1 MKLLDTFELKNLTN
15 DIRNAVS
22 ETEVDKMILSKTSD
36 TAVICCH
43 SNRIVHPFIIHQL
56 ELLIT
61 AAYFK
66 PNGRRAQID
75 IRFPFETDKTPE
87 SLWKKYGELLIYE
100 AGFQHRYESYIAS
113 EAEVSFGDN
122 SIVLDVEDNFL
133 AHRSA
138 QNVSKLF
145 QDKLKAWFDADISI
159 SVVYHKAAQEAFAD
173 GQAAYEIYDP
183 AKYNAGKQAQA
194 PADLRAAERKKNA
207 SAAAPNGGGK
217 AGASG
222 AKEQKFRRKLPADP
236 DIIYGRA
243 FEGEFFAI
251 NELADYSAD
260 VVIKGMVTSEEI
272 RELRNDRLLLI
283 FNVTDFTD
291 TIGVKIFTNKDELAA
306 FQDEL
311 AVGKFVMLKG
321 RCAEDSFEH
330 TLTISSVQGIKK
342 IKDFRVKRFDNAE
355 ETRVELHAHTQ
366 MSDMDAVTNTTAF
379 VKTAFEWGH
388 KAVAITDHGVVQ
400 SFPEASHALNPGKFK
415 DNPEMMARFNEF
427 KIIYGCEGYLVND
440 DDLVDENGD
449 PTMPYEEYREEICKR
464 RYFHIILLCKNDL
477 GRSNLYKLVSDS
489 HLKYF
494 RRRPKIP
501 KSVLLKN
508 REGIIIGSACE
519 AGELFRAILNNEPQ
533 EKIEHISALYD
544 YYEVQPTGNNQFLIL
559 DNDKHPEIKSV
570 KDLENLNK
578 KVIELA
584 DRHNKLC
591 VATCDVHFL
600 NPEDEIYRRIIMAGK
615 GFADADR
622 QPPLYFRTT
631 EEMLSEFSYLSQE
644 KAYEICVTNTNKIA
658 DMIEKIAPVR
668 PDKCPP
674 VIENSDNDL
683 RNMCYEK
690 AMSMYGKELPEIVKS
705 RLDKELNSI
714 IKNGY
719 SVMYIIAQKLVKKSN
734 DDGYL
739 VGSRGSVGSSFVATM
754 SGITEVNPLSPH
766 YYCTNCFYSDFDS
779 PAVKDAIENQLSGF
793 DLPDAVCP
801 VCGKRLHRDGQN
813 IPFETFL
820 GFYGD
825 KEPDIDL
832 NFSGEY
838 QAKAHAYTEVIFGE
852 GHTFKAGT
860 IGTLADKTAFGF
872 IKKYYEERGI
882 EKRTAEIDRIV
893 KGCVG
898 VRRTTGQHPGGIVVL
913 PHGEEIYTFTP
924 VQHPANDMS
933 SNIITTHFDYHSI
946 DHNLLKLDI
955 LGHDDPT
962 MIRFL
967 EDLTGEDA
975 KKWPMDDP
983 KVISLFQSCEALGV
997 TKEQIGCELG
1007 SLGLPELGT
1016 NFVINMLKET
1026 KPKNFSDMIRI
1037 SGLSHGTDVWTNN
1050 AQELVKN
1057 GQCTLSTAICTR
1069 DDIMTFL
1076 ILKGVEAG
1084 KAFKIMES
1092 VRKGKGLTE
1101 DMEKVMKE
1109 NNIPEWYIWSCKKI
1123 KYMFPKAHACAYV
1136 MMAFRIAYCKVYYPL
1151 AYYAAYFS
1159 IRADNFDYEMMAQ
1172 GLPHLQKCMDE
1183 IEIKIK
1189 NKTATPKESG
1199 LMDDMML
1206 VREMYCRGF
1215 EFVPIDIYT
1224 AKANRFQII
1233 GGRLMP
1239 SLITIGGMGGKA
1251 ADMVETEAAKAPF
1264 VSRNEFKNRCKV
1276 PSSVVDLMNELN
1288 LFGNL
1293 PEDEQLSFF
1302 DLMEQGML
1310 SADA

>member
-1 MKLLDTFELKNLTN
+1 MKLLETFELRNLTN
-15 DIRNAVS
+15 DIITAAS
-22 ETEVDKMILSKTSD
+22 EIEVDKMILSKTSNVV
-36 TAVICCH
+36 VIKCH
-43 SNRIVHPFIIHQL
+43 SNKIVHPFIIHQL

-61 AAYFK
+61 SAYFGS
-66 PNGRRAQID
+66 NGKVVQIEMF
-75 IRFPFETDKTPE
+75 FPFETDKSPE
-87 SLWKKYGELLIYE
+87 NLWKKYGDLLIYV
-100 AGFQHRYESYIAS
+100 AGIQHKYESYVAA
-113 EAEVSFGDN
+113 EANVSFKEN
-122 SIVLDVEDNFL
+122 SIILDVEDNFL
-133 AHRSA
+133 AHRST
-138 QNVSKLF
+138 QSVTRLF
-145 QDKLKAWFDADISI
+145 QDKIKEWFDADIN
-159 SVVYHKAAQEAFAD
+159 VLMVYHKSEKPENSGESAS
-173 GQAAYEIYDP
+173 YEMYDP
-183 AKYNAGKQAQA
+183 AKYQSRNTEKQV
-194 PADLRAAERKKNA
+194 PADLKVVMKTSKPAQTTGKSSSKEMKFRKK
-207 SAAAPNGGGK
+207 
-217 AGASG
+217 
-222 AKEQKFRRKLPADP
+222 LPTDP
-236 DIIYGRA
+236 DIVYGRA
-243 FEGEFFAI
+243 FEGEFFSI
-251 NELADYSAD
+251 NELADGLND
-260 VVIKGMVTSEEI
+260 VVIKGMITSMETK
-272 RELRNDRLLLI
+272 ELKNERLLLM
-283 FNVTDFTD
+283 FNITDFTD
-291 TIGVKIFTNKDELAA
+291 TIGAKIFTTRDEMDT
-306 FQDEL
+306 FSGDI
-311 AVGKFVMLKG
+311 AVGKFISLKG
-321 RCAEDSFEH
+321 RCADDPFDH
-330 TLTISSVQGIKK
+330 TLTVTSIQGIKR
-342 IKDFRVKRFDNAE
+342 IKDFRTKRFDNADVC
-355 ETRVELHAHTQ
+355 RVELHAHTQ
-366 MSDMDAVTNTTAF
+366 MSDMDAVTSTKVFVNTAF
-379 VKTAFEWGH
+379 QWGH

-400 SFPEASHALNPGKFK
+400 SFPEASHAIDTRKFK
-415 DNPEMMARFNEF
+415 DDPEMMARYKEF
-427 KIIYGCEGYLVND
+427 KIIYGCEAYIVDD
-440 DDLVDENGD
+440 DDLVDDEGN
-449 PTMPYEEYREEICKR
+449 PLMPQEQYIEEVCKR
-464 RYFHIILLCKNDL
+464 KYFHIILLCKNDL

-489 HLKYF
+489 HLIYY
-494 RRRPKIP
+494 RRRPKMP
-501 KSVLLKN
+501 KSLIKKHK
-508 REGIIIGSACE
+508 EGIIIGSACE
-519 AGELFRAILNNEPQ
+519 AGELFRAIVAGDSEERI
-533 EKIEHISALYD
+533 EKIAELYD
-544 YYEVQPTGNNQFLIL
+544 YYEVQPTGNNNFMIL
-559 DNDKHPEIKSV
+559 DNDRYPEIKSV
-570 KDLENLNK
+570 RDLERLNE

-631 EEMLSEFSYLSQE
+631 DEMLAEFSYLSQE
-644 KAYEICVTNTNKIA
+644 KAYEICVTNTNKIS

-683 RNMCYEK
+683 RYMCYTK
-690 AMSMYGKELPEIVKS
+690 AKSMYGENIPELVKT

-714 IKNGY
+714 IGNGY

-739 VGSRGSVGSSFVATM
+739 VGSRGSVGSSFAATM
-754 SGITEVNPLSPH
+754 SGITEVNPLPPH
-766 YYCTNCFYSDFDS
+766 YYCDKCFYSDFDS
-779 PAVKDAIENQLSGF
+779 EIIKDALENQLSGY
-793 DLPDAVCP
+793 DLPDMKCP
-801 VCGKRLHRDGQN
+801 VCGERLHRDGQN

-832 NFSGEY
+832 NFSGDY

-882 EKRTAEIDRIV
+882 DKRTAEIDRIV
-893 KGCVG
+893 QGCVG

-924 VQHPANDMS
+924 VQHPANDMT
-933 SNIITTHFDYHSI
+933 SNITTTHFDYHSI

-975 KKWPMDDP
+975 KLWPMDDP

-997 TKEQIGCELG
+997 TKDQIGCELG

-1016 NFVINMLKET
+1016 NFVMNMLKET
-1026 KPKNFSDMIRI
+1026 KPKSFSDMIRI

-1050 AQELVKN
+1050 AQELVRT

-1069 DDIMTFL
+1069 DDIMTYL
-1076 ILKGVEAG
+1076 ILRGVEAG

-1092 VRKGKGLTE
+1092 VRKGKGLTDE
-1101 DMEKVMKE
+1101 MEATMKE
-1109 NNIPEWYIWSCKKI
+1109 NNIPDWYIWSCKKI

-1136 MMAFRIAYCKVYYPL
+1136 MMAFRIAYCKVYHPL

-1159 IRADNFDYEMMAQ
+1159 IRADDFDYEMMAR
-1172 GLPHLQKCMDE
+1172 GLDHLQKCMNE
-1183 IEIKIK
+1183 IDIKIK

-1215 EFVPIDIYT
+1215 DFVPIDIYK
-1224 AKANRFQII
+1224 AKATRFQIM
-1233 GGRLMP
+1233 GDKLMP
-1239 SLITIGGMGGKA
+1239 SLSTINGMGGKA
-1251 ADMVETEAAKAPF
+1251 ADMVEKEAAKAPF

-1276 PSSVVDLMNELN
+1276 PQGVVDAMNEMN
-1288 LFGNL
+1288 LLGNL

-1302 DLMEQGML
+1302 DLMGASE
-1310 SADA
+1310 SF

>member
-1 MKLLDTFELKNLTN
+1 MNISEVFELKNITG
-15 DIRNAVS
+15 DVKKAVS
-22 ETEVDKMILSKTSD
+22 EIEIDKMLLSKNSAT
-36 TAVICCH
+36 VILQCH
-43 SNRIVHPFIIHQL
+43 SDNIIHPYIINQL
-56 ELLIT
+56 ETAIT
-61 AAYFK
+61 YAYFK
-66 PNGRRAQID
+66 NTGKSVLIQIS
-75 IRFPFETDKTPE
+75 FPFETNVNPE
-87 SLWKKYGELLIYE
+87 YLWNNYKDMLIYSL
-100 AGFQHRYESYIAS
+100 GLSHKYESYIAS
-113 EAEVSFGDN
+113 DADTTFTDN
-122 SIVLDVEDNFL
+122 GIILDVEDNFL
-133 AHRSA
+133 AHKSMKSVTA
-138 QNVSKLF
+138 LLHN
-145 QDKLKAWFDADISI
+145 KLKEWFNADINI
-159 SVVYHKAAQEAFAD
+159 SFVYHKPTTNSETLGNAS
-173 GQAAYEIYDP
+173 YEIYDP
-183 AKYNAGKQAQA
+183 AKYRKRKAEEYV
-194 PADLRAAERKKNA
+194 PADLKTVNKSTQSARNTTKSTGKETKFRKKI
-207 SAAAPNGGGK
+207 PT
-217 AGASG
+217 
-222 AKEQKFRRKLPADP
+222 DP

-243 FEGEFFAI
+243 FEGELFSI
-251 NELADYSAD
+251 NELADGLND
-260 VVIKGMVTSEEI
+260 IIIKGMISSSDTK
-272 RELRNDRLLLI
+272 ELKNERILLAL
-283 FNVTDFTD
+283 NVTDFTD
-291 TIGVKIFTNKDELAA
+291 TIGVKIFTDKEELDTFKKDVSEGC
-306 FQDEL
+306 FI
-311 AVGKFVMLKG
+311 MLKG
-321 RCAEDSFEH
+321 RCAMDTFDH
-330 TLTISSVQGIKK
+330 TLSVTSVQGIKR
-342 IKDFRVKRFDNAE
+342 IPDFRKKRVDTAT

-366 MSDMDAVTNTTAF
+366 MSDMDAVTNTTEF

-400 SFPEASHALNPGKFK
+400 SFPEASHALNKK
-415 DNPEMMARFNEF
+415 KYENDPEKLARFKEF
-427 KIIYGCEGYLVND
+427 KIIYGCEAYLVND
-440 DDLVDENGD
+440 DDLVDEEGN
-449 PTMPYEEYREEICKR
+449 PKIPEAEYREEICKR
-464 RYFHIILLCKNDL
+464 KYFHIILLCKNDL

-494 RRRPKIP
+494 RRRPKMP
-501 KSVLLKN
+501 KSVLKKN
-508 REGIIIGSACE
+508 REGLIIGSACE
-519 AGELFRAILNNEPQ
+519 AGELFRAILNKESEEYIN
-533 EKIEHISALYD
+533 HIAELYD
-544 YYEVQPTGNNQFLIL
+544 YYEVQPTGNNNFLIL
-559 DNDKHPEIKSV
+559 DNERYPEIKTV
-570 KDLENLNK
+570 HDLENLNCK
-578 KVIELA
+578 IIELA
-584 DRHNKLC
+584 DKHQKLC

-631 EEMLSEFSYLSQE
+631 EEMLAEFSYLSQE
-644 KAYEICVTNTNKIA
+644 KAFEICVTNTNKIA

-683 RNMCYEK
+683 REMCYARAK
-690 AMSMYGKELPEIVKS
+690 SMYGENLPELVKT

-714 IKNGY
+714 IGNGY

-739 VGSRGSVGSSFVATM
+739 VGSRGSVGSSFAATM
-754 SGITEVNPLSPH
+754 SGITEVNPLPPH
-766 YYCTNCFYSDFDS
+766 YYCTNCFYTDFNS
-779 PAVKDAIENQLSGF
+779 EIIQNALENQLSGF
-793 DLPDAVCP
+793 DLPDRTCP
-801 VCGKRLHRDGQN
+801 VCGARLHRDGQN

-838 QAKAHAYTEVIFGE
+838 QGKAHAYTEVIFGE

-924 VQHPANDMS
+924 VQHPANDMT

-975 KKWPMDDP
+975 KTWPMDDP
-983 KVISLFQSCEALGV
+983 KVISLFQSCDALGV

-1016 NFVINMLKET
+1016 NFVMNMLKET
-1026 KPKNFSDMIRI
+1026 KPKSFSDMIRI

-1050 AQELVKN
+1050 AQELVKT

-1069 DDIMTFL
+1069 DDIMTYL

-1092 VRKGKGLTE
+1092 VRKGKGLTDE
-1101 DMEKVMKE
+1101 MEATMKE
-1109 NNIPEWYIWSCKKI
+1109 KNIPDWYIWSCKKI

-1136 MMAFRIAYCKVYYPL
+1136 MMAFRIAYCKVYHPL

-1183 IEIKIK
+1183 IDIKIK

-1215 EFVPIDIYT
+1215 DFVPIDIYK

-1233 GGRLMP
+1233 DGKLMP
-1239 SLITIGGMGGKA
+1239 SLITINGMGGKA
-1251 ADMVETEAAKAPF
+1251 ADMVECEAAKAPF

-1276 PSSVVDLMNELN
+1276 PSGVVDTMNELE
-1288 LFGNL
+1288 LLSNL
-1293 PEDEQLSFF
+1293 PEDEQLSFM
-1302 DLMEQGML
+1302 DLFNDAGMF
-1310 SADA
+1310 

>member
-1 MKLLDTFELKNLTN
+1 MKLLEMFENFTSNSELKNLASV
-15 DIRNAVS
+15 I
-22 ETEVDKMILSKTSD
+22 EVDKLVVSQVADS
-36 TAVICCH
+36 AVLKCF
-43 SNRIVHPFIIHQL
+43 SNRIIHPSAYQKL
-56 ELLIT
+56 EYALNS
-61 AAYFK
+61 AYFS
-66 PNGRRAQID
+66 GSGQSISLEMS
-75 IRFPFETDKTPE
+75 FPFEKNKE
-87 SLWKKYGELLIYE
+87 AEYLWNTYGSLLID
-100 AGFQHRYESYIAS
+100 AVGIQHRYESYVAS
-113 EAEVSFGDN
+113 QADVSFTGN
-122 SIVLDVEDNFL
+122 TVVLDIEDNFIS
-133 AHRSA
+133 RQS
-138 QNVSKLF
+138 SKDIVNYF
-145 QDKLKAWFDADISI
+145 QATLKTWFDAD
-159 SVVYHKAAQEAFAD
+159 VRFEVTYHKPAKSEYD
-173 GQAAYEIYDP
+173 GNLGEGYEIFDP
-183 AKYNAGKQAQA
+183 EKYKRSKPDYVPG
-194 PADLRAAERKKNA
+194 DLK
-207 SAAAPNGGGK
+207 
-217 AGASG
+217 GASG
-222 AKEQKFRRKLPADP
+222 EASGSNGKSDKGYGKKNDLQKSGSYFKKRHAADP
-236 DIIYGRA
+236 DVFYGHDV
-243 FEGEFFAI
+243 EGEYYAI
-251 NELADYSAD
+251 ADLADYSAD
-260 VVIKGMVTSEEI
+260 VVIKGMIMAVDMK
-272 RELRNDRLLLI
+272 ELRNGKILFM
-283 FNVTDFTD
+283 FNVTDFED
-291 TIGVKIFTNKDELAA
+291 TISVKIFCEKEELE
-306 FQDEL
+306 QLKGEL
-311 AVGKFVMLKG
+311 KPNGFVIVKG
-321 RCAEDSFEH
+321 RCIMDTFKNE
-330 TLTISSVQGIKK
+330 LGISSVRGIKHTS
-342 IKDFRVKRFDNAE
+342 DFRVKRRDMSE
-355 ETRVELHAHTQ
+355 SKRVELHAHTQ
-366 MSDMDAVTNTTAF
+366 MSDMDAVTNVASY

-388 KAVAITDHGVVQ
+388 NAVAITDHGVVQ
-400 SFPEASHALNPGKFK
+400 AFPEASHALNPK
-415 DNPEMMARFNEF
+415 DYKDDPEKLERLKKF

-440 DDLVDENGD
+440 DDLFDGD
-449 PTMPYEEYREEICKR
+449 GNALLPEKEYTEEICKR
-464 RYFHIILLCKNDL
+464 KYYHIILLCKNDL

-489 HLKYF
+489 HLKFF
-494 RRRPKIP
+494 RRRPRIP
-501 KSVLLKN
+501 KSLLQKN

-519 AGELFRAILNNEPQ
+519 AGELFRAILNKESEEYI
-533 EKIEHISALYD
+533 EKISKLYD
-544 YYEVQPTGNNQFLIL
+544 YYEIQPTGNNAFLL
-559 DNDKHPEIKSV
+559 ADNEKYPEIKTER
-570 KDLENLNK
+570 DLQELNRR
-578 KVIELA
+578 VIELS
-584 DRHNKLC
+584 DKHGKLC

-615 GFADADR
+615 GFTDADR

-631 EEMLSEFSYLSQE
+631 EEMLAEFSYLSSE
-644 KAYEICVTNTNKIA
+644 KAFEICVENTNKIA

-683 RNMCYEK
+683 RQMCYEK
-690 AMSMYGKELPEIVKS
+690 AMSMYGRELPEIVKT

-714 IKNGY
+714 ISNGY

-754 SGITEVNPLSPH
+754 SGITEVNPLPPH
-766 YYCTNCFYSDFDS
+766 YYCMNCHYTDFDS
-779 PAVKDAIENQLSGF
+779 DAVREAIENQLSGY

-801 VCGKRLHRDGQN
+801 KCGRRLFRDGQN

-838 QAKAHAYTEVIFGE
+838 QTKAHAYTEIIFGE

-882 EKRTAEIDRIV
+882 QKREAEIDRIV

-924 VQHPANDMS
+924 VQHPANDMT

-967 EDLTGEDA
+967 EDLTGKNA
-975 KKWPMDDP
+975 KEWPMDDP

-1016 NFVINMLKET
+1016 NFVMNMLKET

-1057 GQCTLSTAICTR
+1057 GKCTLSTAICTR
-1069 DDIMTFL
+1069 DDIMTYL
-1076 ILKGVEAG
+1076 ILKGIEAG
-1084 KAFKIMES
+1084 TSFKIMES

-1101 DMEKVMKE
+1101 EMEKVMVE
-1109 NNIPEWYIWSCKKI
+1109 NNIPDWYIWSCKKI

-1172 GLPHLQKCMDE
+1172 GLSVLQKNMDM
-1183 IEIKIK
+1183 IDSRI
-1189 NKTATPKESG
+1189 NSKTATPKEEG
-1199 LMDDMML
+1199 LKDDMML
-1206 VREMYCRGF
+1206 VREMYCRGI
-1215 EFVPIDIYT
+1215 EFMPIDIYR

-1233 GGRLMP
+1233 DGKLMP
-1239 SLITIGGMGGKA
+1239 SLSTIGGMGSKA
-1251 ADMVETEAAKAPF
+1251 ADMVESEAQKAPF

-1276 PSSVVDLMNELN
+1276 PATVVEVMNKLG

-1293 PEDEQLSFF
+1293 PEDDQLSFF
-1302 DLMEQGML
+1302 DML
-1310 SADA
+1310 SGT